1 MHTYTW
7 NASQEITTTN
17 VRVSLYQDNVL
28 LGSYTSRTGEL
39 YKLALVMRDVF
50 FQKFAL
56 FPPCKFIT
64 VMDQI
69 ANLIHT
75 INPNPTLISPDNK
88 IGL

>member
-1 MHTYTW
+1 MHTYAW
-7 NASQEITTTN
+7 SASQEITTTN
-17 VRVSLYQDNVL
+17 VRVLLYQDDVL
-28 LGSYTSRTGEL
+28 LGSYTGEL

-50 FQKFAL
+50 FQKIVL

-69 ANLIHT
+69 ANLNHT

-88 IGL
+88 IEL